1 MSDACFLPAH
11 ILLPDAAVPLEQW
24 GCIACDQFTSD
35 RAYWEGARKAA
46 GEGPSALEL
55 ILPEVYLEDPGLEER
70 IGKIHTAM
78 EQYAQSVLTRAV
90 NGFIYVER
98 TERSGRIRQ
107 GLVGMVDLEAY
118 SYRRGALP
126 AVRPSES
133 TVESRIPPRMAVRR
147 GALLEAPHVM
157 MLADDP
163 DKTLIESV
171 AACKDRLPLV
181 YEGELMMEG
190 GHIAGWAVEDPALI
204 AGIDEALRQLGS
216 REAFDRKYPAAK
228 GTKPLTL
235 AVGDGNHSLATAK
248 RCWEKIKSSLSE
260 EERKTH
266 PARFATVEVV
276 ELCDESLDFEPIH
289 RVLFG
294 AGEDAVGYIAARCGG
309 DSNVKAVW
317 KDREYSIPV
326 SSNTSDAIAD
336 LQKAMDEY
344 LIKNPSAGIDYVHG
358 DDNAAKVAKD
368 NDGVAIFMPTVEKDT
383 LFDYVARRGVLPRKS
398 FSMGNAEDKRYYY
411 ETKKIK

>member
-1 MSDACFLPAH
+1 MIIDKAEFLVPSASV
-11 ILLPDAAVPLEQW
+11 DKTRWAV
-24 GCIACDQFTSD
+24 IACDQFTSQ
-35 RAYWEGARKAA
+35 REYWSELSAQVADA
-46 GEGPSALEL
+46 PSTLSL
-55 ILPEVYLEDPGLEER
+55 IYPEVYLKDGDKKQRIDGIREAMKKYEKDGTLVPVQGVILVDRTISDGRHRTGLVAALDLEEYEF
-70 IGKIHTAM
+70 TP
-78 EQYAQSVLTRAV
+78 V
-90 NGFIYVER
+90 NNARVKATER
-98 TERSGRIRQ
+98 TVEER
-107 GLVGMVDLEAY
+107 
-118 SYRRGALP
+118 LP
-126 AVRPSES
+126 ARIEVRE
-133 TVESRIPPRMAVRR
+133 
-147 GALLEAPHVM
+147 GATLECSHVM
-157 MLADDP
+157 LLTSTGGFLRRELGKRKGQTPLYDFALNM
-163 DKTLIESV
+163 KGG
-171 AACKDRLPLV
+171 RLKGYL
-181 YEGELMMEG
+181 
-190 GHIAGWAVEDPALI
+190 VEDCDDIL
-204 AGIDEALRQLGS
+204 
-216 REAFDRKYPAAK
+216 AK
-228 GTKPLTL
+228 LEEETEKANDKVRY